1 MFFIF
6 IGVTRVRD
14 VFLILSEL
22 FLPKNHQLFFLFSC
36 FHTLFE
42 AVLNELVAA
51 LLAQLRKFWLFTTYI
66 FTNPLT
72 YIFKKKEMYINFSIY
87 VLIECC

>member
-22 FLPKNHQLFFLFSC
+22 FLPKNHQLLFLFSC
-36 FHTLFE
+36 FHALFG
-42 AVLNELVAA
+42 AVLNELVAD

-66 FTNPLT
+66 FTNTLT
-72 YIFKKKEMYINFSIY
+72 YIFTKKEMYINFSIY